1 MAICA
6 VLLPWSGRC
15 VMSNFFVNGASL
27 TSIGKQ
33 HHLQLH
39 LISNDGKI
47 IRRFTPSYGDGRVA
61 NVIVVMWWVQASGAR
76 ISND

>member
-1 MAICA
+1 VAICA

-47 IRRFTPSYGDGRVA
+47 ITRCTLSYGDGRCECNRCYMMGTGRWCTHVE
-61 NVIVVMWWVQASGAR
+61 
-76 ISND
+76 